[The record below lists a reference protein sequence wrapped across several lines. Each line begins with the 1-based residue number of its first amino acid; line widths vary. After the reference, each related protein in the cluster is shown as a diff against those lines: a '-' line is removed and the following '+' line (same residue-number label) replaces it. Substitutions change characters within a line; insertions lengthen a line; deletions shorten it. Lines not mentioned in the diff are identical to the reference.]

1 MCMRGKFFI
10 ALVCVAAFVSCKT
23 PEVKEQGLRPVK
35 VTKVIPLNVI
45 EKTFSGVV
53 SPDQFSD
60 LAFKMSGPLI
70 ALNVEEGQRVRRG
83 QAVAEIDPLDY
94 RLDYEAKKA
103 SYLTAKSQLER
114 AEKLIK
120 KQAISHQD
128 FETTQATYSNA
139 KAAYENA
146 GNLLEET
153 KLVAPFDGFIQKKYV
168 ENYQKVQ
175 AGQGIVCLINP
186 NKLLVKFTLPENN
199 MKYLLS
205 RPDIF
210 VEFENYK
217 GELFKAKVKEY
228 IEASPDGSG
237 VPVSLYIDD
246 SRFNLS
252 DYRVATGFACQVVL
266 NIRQEGFDNCSLVP
280 LTAVFANPA
289 VPGEKCVFVYDEK
302 TGKVSRRKVK
312 ESMIVERD
320 QVIIE
325 EGVNPGEV
333 VVTAGTTRLVDGQQV
348 KVLTE

>member
-1 MCMRGKFFI
+1 MRAKFLI
-10 ALVCVAAFVSCKT
+10 VLWGAALIVSCKG
-23 PEVKEQGLRPVK
+23 PEVKEQGPRPVK
-35 VTKVIPLNVI
+35 IVKVVPLNVI
-45 EKTFSGVV
+45 EKSFSGVV

-70 ALNVEEGQRVRRG
+70 ALNVEEGERVRKG
-83 QAVAEIDPLDY
+83 QVVAEVDPLDY
-94 RLDYEAKKA
+94 RLDFEARKS

-128 FETTQATYSNA
+128 FESTQAAYSNA
-139 KAAYENA
+139 KAAYENSK
-146 GNLLEET
+146 NLLDET

-186 NKLLVKFTLPENN
+186 SKLLVKFILPENN
-199 MKYLLS
+199 MTHLLAN
-205 RPDIF
+205 PDIF

-217 GELFKAKVKEY
+217 GENFKARIKEY

-246 SRFNLS
+246 PKFNLK
-252 DYRVATGFACQVVL
+252 DYKVATGFSCRVIL
-266 NIRQEGFDNCSLVP
+266 NIRQEGFETCSLIP
-280 LTAVFANPA
+280 LSAMFADPQTKTLN
-289 VPGEKCVFVYDEK
+289 VFVYDDA
-302 TGKVSRRKVK
+302 TGKVQKR
-312 ESMIVERD
+312 IVREGGIIERD
-320 QVIIE
+320 KVIIT
-325 EGVNPGEV
+325 EGLKAGEQ

-348 KVLTE
+348 KLLTD